1 MSIPFIYFIIELLI
15 NVWYN
20 ISIINYGVTVSMQ
33 KILAVVGPTA
43 SGKTTLAI
51 ELAKNFNGE
60 IISCDSMQIYRNMDI
75 GTAKP
80 TIAEMNGIPHHLID
94 IIEPYDN
101 FSCSD
106 YVVAAKDCID
116 YIKSRNKLP
125 IFCGGTGL
133 YLDSVLTDN
142 KFAEHRNP
150 TDTAIRDRLMNESSE
165 KLHERLQTID
175 PESANTIHPNNIK
188 RVVRALE
195 IYYMTGKTKTQWDK
209 ESRSK
214 NTIYNPIIIG
224 LDYKNRDL
232 LYDKINRR
240 VDMMIAA
247 GLVEEVKS
255 LDIDLLSNST
265 AGQAIGYKEVIEYI
279 RNECT
284 FDEMIDKIKL
294 NTRRYA
300 KRQLTWFKRNKDIR
314 WFYSE
319 YYDNDTTKYKEIVN
333 NLFML
338 LT

>member
-1 MSIPFIYFIIELLI
+1 
-15 NVWYN
+15 
-20 ISIINYGVTVSMQ
+20 MQ

-51 ELAKNFNGE
+51 ELAKIFNGE
-60 IISCDSMQIYRNMDI
+60 IISCDSMQIYRNMNI

-80 TIAEMNGIPHHLID
+80 TIDEMNGIPHHLID

-101 FSCSD
+101 FSCFD
-106 YVVAAKDCID
+106 YVTAAKNCID
-116 YIKSRNKLP
+116 DIKNRNKMP

-142 KFAEHRNP
+142 KFAEHHSP
-150 TDTAIRDRLMNESSE
+150 TDTAIRDRLSQESPAN
-165 KLHERLQTID
+165 LHQQLQTID
-175 PESANTIHPNNIK
+175 SDSAATIHPNNVK
-188 RVVRALE
+188 RVIRALE

-209 ESRSK
+209 ESRSD

-224 LDYKNRDL
+224 LDYQNRDL
-232 LYDKINRR
+232 LYEKIDRR
-240 VDMMIAA
+240 VDMMISA
-247 GLVEEVKS
+247 GLVDEVKS
-255 LDIDLLSNST
+255 LDIDRLSLST

-284 FDEMIDKIKL
+284 FDEMINKIKL

-300 KRQLTWFKRNKDIR
+300 KRQLTWFKRNTNIR
-314 WFYSE
+314 WYYSE
-319 YYDNDTTKYKEIVN
+319 NFDNDTTKYKEIVN